1 MRFTIITAITI
12 MLLFGYLAPKGDAIE
27 QQDCAAIAVECTT
40 LESRFPAPNG
50 YSRNT
55 VGKFSY
61 TNYLR
66 QLPLKEYGALV
77 KYFDGSTKNKGGVY
91 CSVIDMDI
99 DPVDLQQCADAVMR
113 LRGEYLYSQKQYNSI
128 SFEYLSDGKPH
139 YFSEYANGDYSY
151 PRFRKYMKQVF
162 NRANTRSLKNELE
175 KVTDK
180 NDINAGDVFIVSGN
194 PYGHAI
200 IVLDVVANSDGK
212 KQIIVGQSY
221 MPAQET
227 QVLINPS
234 CSNGSPWY
242 NLDTEKLT
250 TPEWT
255 FDWSD
260 LHRFPILRS

>member
-1 MRFTIITAITI
+1 MRFTIFTTVAL
-12 MLLFGYLAPKGDAIE
+12 MLLFGYIAPKE
-27 QQDCAAIAVECTT
+27 TTFPMEECAVISPECTH
-40 LESRFPAPNG
+40 LESRFPAPVG
-50 YSRNT
+50 YSRAPAD
-55 VGKFSY
+55 KSSY

-66 QLPLKEYGALV
+66 QLPLKEYGAFV

-113 LRGEYLYSQKQYNSI
+113 LRGEYLYSQKRYNSI

-139 YFSEYANGDYSY
+139 YFSTYANGDYSY
-151 PRFRKYMKQVF
+151 AKFRKYMKQVF

-175 KVTDK
+175 KVPNK
-180 NDINAGDVFIVSGN
+180 NNINAGDVFIVAGN

-200 IVLDVVANSDGK
+200 IVLDVVSNSDGK
-212 KQIIVGQSY
+212 KQIIIGQSY

-242 NLDTEKLT
+242 NLDTERLT

-260 LHRFPILRS
+260 LHRFPAQKS